1 MPPRALELE
10 QAVLGAMIL
19 EPRCIPEVQEI
30 LAQECF
36 YLDFHQSV
44 YKAICE
50 LSFNNRQ
57 IDTLTVIEEVR
68 ACGGFGNMGETD
80 LIKLTNYVTSSAHIL
95 EHARIIFEFWVKR
108 ELIRISGQL
117 NTEAFQDSSDAFEL
131 LDNTESLLTAI
142 RTRINSKTYRE
153 LSAIAIDTIRHI
165 EEIRHRSD
173 HLTGVPSGFAELDKI
188 TCGWQP
194 TDLIILAARP
204 SVGKTAFALNLAA
217 NAGVPVGFFSLE
229 MSERQLAQRVMAAE
243 SGILLWD
250 IRNGRMD
257 DAKMREL
264 FTKGLQPLAKR
275 KIFVDDTAGIKLS
288 DLKSKARRMVTKDGV
303 KILFIDY
310 LQLITTG
317 QRFDRKDLEVGYISS
332 NLKGLAKEL
341 NIPVVCLSQLSRD
354 VEKRGAEPRLSD
366 LRESGAIEQDADQVL
381 FLYRQEGLDSITA
394 LKIEKNRNGTLE
406 RFVGDFNKE
415 TQKWRSLRVTDKDG
429 VPMGNTW
436 TPTSS
441 F

>member
-1 MPPRALELE
+1 
-10 QAVLGAMIL
+10 
-19 EPRCIPEVQEI
+19 
-30 LAQECF
+30 
-36 YLDFHQSV
+36 
-44 YKAICE
+44 
-50 LSFNNRQ
+50 
-57 IDTLTVIEEVR
+57 
-68 ACGGFGNMGETD
+68 
-80 LIKLTNYVTSSAHIL
+80 
-95 EHARIIFEFWVKR
+95 
-108 ELIRISGQL
+108 
-117 NTEAFQDSSDAFEL
+117 
-131 LDNTESLLTAI
+131 
-142 RTRINSKTYRE
+142 
-153 LSAIAIDTIRHI
+153 
-165 EEIRHRSD
+165 
-173 HLTGVPSGFAELDKI
+173 
-188 TCGWQP
+188 
-194 TDLIILAARP
+194 
-204 SVGKTAFALNLAA
+204 
-217 NAGVPVGFFSLE
+217 
-229 MSERQLAQRVMAAE
+229 
-243 SGILLWD
+243 
-250 IRNGRMD
+250 
-257 DAKMREL
+257 
-264 FTKGLQPLAKR
+264 
-275 KIFVDDTAGIKLS
+275 
-288 DLKSKARRMVTKDGV
+288 MVTKDGV